1 MGNYMHFVAPGVSYI
16 ASDATWIESNAIQQ
30 LITTAQLPGMTAVA
44 GMPDLHPAEAIRW
57 VRHFSLKAV
66 FIPRWSVTTS
76 AAVWRCIRLS

>member
-44 GMPDLHPAEAIRW
+44 GMPDLH
-57 VRHFSLKAV
+57 
-66 FIPRWSVTTS
+66 
-76 AAVWRCIRLS
+76 